1 MNGFMLSAVIL
12 VAVALISGCATRST
26 ARPNDPTYAPVMT
39 PMPEQQPATNGS
51 LFRSSGGGLDLFSD
65 RTARQVGDILTVV
78 LQEST
83 QSRKSSNIGV
93 SKDSDVNIAQASL
106 LGRAVTAGGL
116 DLSANLGARRDF
128 SGEADANQSNNLRGN
143 ISVTVVNV
151 WPNGT
156 LEIRGEKW
164 MTLNRGDEYIR
175 ISGLVRPE
183 DIQPNNQVLSN
194 HVANARITYAGSG
207 TLADSQ
213 SMGWL
218 TRFFNSAYWPF

>member
-1 MNGFMLSAVIL
+1 MISSLRCAVLL
-12 VAVALISGCATRST
+12 VAVAGSGCVIHPS

-39 PMPEQQPATNGS
+39 PTPEQQPATNGS
-51 LFRSSGGGLDLFSD
+51 LFRASGGGMDLFSD

-83 QSRKSSNIGV
+83 QSRKSSNVGI
-93 SKDSDVNIAQASL
+93 SKDSDVNIGDVSL
-106 LGRAVTAGGL
+106 LGRAVTAGGYG
-116 DLSANLGARRDF
+116 LSANAASRRDF

-183 DIQPNNQVLSN
+183 DIQPNNQISSN
-194 HVANARITYAGSG
+194 HVANARITYAGTG

-218 TRFFNSAYWPF
+218 GRFFNSAYWPF

>member
-1 MNGFMLSAVIL
+1 MNGCLRSAVLLSAAAVLNGCVIHP
-12 VAVALISGCATRST
+12 S
-26 ARPNDPTYAPVMT
+26 ARPDDPTYAPVMT
-39 PMPEQQPATNGS
+39 ATPEQQPATNGS
-51 LFRSSGGGLDLFSD
+51 LFRASGGGLDLFSD
-65 RTARQVGDILTVV
+65 RTAREVGDILTVV

-83 QSRKSSNIGV
+83 QSQKSSNIDI
-93 SKDSDVNIAQASL
+93 SKDSDVNLGEVNL
-106 LGRAVTAGGL
+106 LGRALTASGYG
-116 DLSANLGARRDF
+116 LSANASANRDF
-128 SGEADANQSNNLRGN
+128 SGEADADQSNNLSGN

-183 DIQPNNQVLSN
+183 DIQPNNQVLST
-194 HVANARITYAGSG
+194 HVANARIAYAGSG
-207 TLADSQ
+207 SLADSQ

-218 TRFFNSAYWPF
+218 SRFFNSAYWPF

>member
-1 MNGFMLSAVIL
+1 MSCFRGFLLLAGAALLSACVIHP
-12 VAVALISGCATRST
+12 S
-26 ARPNDPTYAPVMT
+26 ARPNDPSYAPAMPPT
-39 PMPEQQPATNGS
+39 PAQQPATNGS
-51 LFRSSGGGLDLFSD
+51 LFRASGGLDLFSD

-83 QSRKSSNIGV
+83 ISRKSSNVGI
-93 SKDSDVNIAQASL
+93 SKDSDTNIGEASV
-106 LGRAVTAGGL
+106 LGRAVTAGGYN
-116 DLSANLGARRDF
+116 LSANLGARREF
-128 SGEADANQSNNLRGN
+128 SGEADADQSNNLRGN

-175 ISGLVRPE
+175 ITGLVRP
-183 DIQPNNQVLSN
+183 DDVQPNNQILST

-207 TLADSQ
+207 ALADSQ

-218 TRFFNSAYWPF
+218 SRFFNSAYWPF